1 MESNK
6 RFEIVLD
13 KDIRKCQE
21 ELDQYLQENLKYF
34 KTFCFDTK
42 HVGIDEFYEE
52 DVETKIYFTKPNNIS
67 IYYSCVN
74 KSEYEDVYVVG
85 LARDPIIQTS
95 NFLDKG
101 VTIRP
106 EAAFILNTIDNTQS
120 NLIFAKDCESR
131 DIVLLLKLD
140 CSDLS
145 DKEMAVLEAKNH
157 ILVNEDDK
165 KFINFGSV
173 CQKNK
178 IALLRNIRNFITNV
192 TIRPNSGEYVRLLN
206 INIPSNFEYK
216 HNSLNYQKFYDK
228 IITNIDQETEN
239 LLFKNELLDYK
250 HDTNDGTHKYC
261 MLCGSLIEDSYE
273 NKDELRFLVGE
284 NPKKCSHCVE
294 EILMSY
300 FQSRVLAPYTNKSHL
315 LSDFEDKSVASFYL
329 NLLNEN
335 GVIDK
340 GHKFQFIKPLKDQSV
355 FFEEIPENYQLE
367 TLIVEDN
374 INYSNIAK
382 VISGLDKE
390 TITGS
395 FELLDGYKS
404 RLSIN
409 FLTEEEGWII
419 RDIIIDLIKLGY
431 VSNIKQ
437 VSKKLKNLIK
447 NFDNLSGID
456 LVMYEMN
463 TCYELV
469 FDPIQSEYIPSA
481 EDDLGSLLGSESD
494 TEKVVSQY
502 GK

>member
-1 MESNK
+1 MWQMESNK
-6 RFEIVLD
+6 RFGIVLD

-101 VTIRP
+101 VTITP
-106 EAAFILNTIDNTQS
+106 EAAFILNTKDNTQS
-120 NLIFAKDCESR
+120 NLIFARDCQSKDV
-131 DIVLLLKLD
+131 VLLLKID
-140 CSDLS
+140 CSNLS
-145 DKEMAVLEAKNH
+145 DKELAVLEAKNH
-157 ILVNEDDK
+157 ILVNEEDK

-192 TIRPNSGEYVRLLN
+192 TISHNLGEYIKLLS
-206 INIPSNFEYK
+206 INIPNDFEY
-216 HNSLNYQKFYDK
+216 NANLENYQKFYDK

-239 LLFKNELLDYK
+239 LLFKKDLLDYK
-250 HDTNDGTHKYC
+250 HETNDGTHKYC

-273 NKDELRFLVGE
+273 NKDELRFLVGD

-294 EILMSY
+294 DILMSY

-315 LSDFEDKSVASFYL
+315 LSDFEDRSVAGFYL
-329 NLLNEN
+329 NILNDN
-335 GVIDK
+335 GVINK
-340 GHKFQFIKPLKDQSV
+340 GHKFQFIKPIKDQSI
-355 FFEEIPENYQLE
+355 FFEEIPEFLQLE
-367 TLIVEDN
+367 TLVEEDN

-382 VISGLDKE
+382 VISGLDKL
-390 TITGS
+390 TITGN
-395 FELLDGYKS
+395 FELLDGYKY
-404 RLSIN
+404 RLSQN
-409 FLTEEEGWII
+409 NLTEDDGWII
-419 RDIIIDLIKLGY
+419 RDMIIGLIKFGH

-437 VSKKLKNLIK
+437 VSKKLKKLIT

-469 FDPIQSEYIPSA
+469 LDPIESDSISE
-481 EDDLGSLLGSESD
+481 DLGSLLSSESN
-494 TEKVVSQY
+494 TEEVVSQY

>member
-1 MESNK
+1 MWQMESNK

-42 HVGIDEFYEE
+42 HVGINEFYEE

-101 VTIRP
+101 VTITP
-106 EAAFILNTIDNTQS
+106 EAAFILNTKDNTQS
-120 NLIFAKDCESR
+120 NLIFARDCQSKDV
-131 DIVLLLKLD
+131 VLLLKID
-140 CSDLS
+140 CTGLS
-145 DKEMAVLEAKNH
+145 DKELAVLEAKNH
-157 ILVNEDDK
+157 ILVNEDNM

-178 IALLRNIRNFITNV
+178 IALLRNIRNFISNV
-192 TIRPNSGEYVRLLN
+192 TILPNAGEYVKLLTV
-206 INIPSNFEYK
+206 NIPNNFEYK
-216 HNSLNYQKFYDK
+216 STFENYQKFYDK

-239 LLFKNELLDYK
+239 LLFKKDYLDIK
-250 HDTNDGTHKYC
+250 QESNDGTHKYC

-273 NKDELRFLVGE
+273 NKDELRSLVGE

-315 LSDFEDKSVASFYL
+315 LSDFGDRSVAGFYL
-329 NLLNEN
+329 SLLNEN

-355 FFEEIPENYQLE
+355 FFEEIPEYYQLE
-367 TLIVEDN
+367 TLLEEDN

-409 FLTEEEGWII
+409 FLTEEDGWII

-456 LVMYEMN
+456 LILYEMN

-469 FDPIQSEYIPSA
+469 FDPMESDIIS
-481 EDDLGSLLGSESD
+481 DDLGSLLGSESS
-494 TEKVVSQY
+494 TEEVVSQY